1 MPERGQQEKLNQQ
14 IDAILARRSSTPPHE
29 ASANTEP
36 LARIAEELCG
46 LPREDFKAI
55 LKADLIRGGK
65 MSGEAAKMTA
75 AQQTAVP
82 YLCFKNAARALQFYQ
97 EIFGAE
103 ETMRL
108 TDPGKRI
115 GHAEMLIG
123 NARIMLSDE
132 FPEYGAISPETLGGS
147 TVKINL
153 MVPDVDTTVN
163 RAVDA
168 GAKIVRP
175 VQDQFYGERSGQIA
189 DPFGYTWIIATHKE
203 DVTPAEMQ
211 KRWNDVLEQPRE
223 TIDKKAAS
231 ETTPKQPS
239 SEKHQ
244 DDASAVNYIRAGF
257 RTVSPYILVNG
268 AAKFIDFLVEAF
280 GATERGRVPVAGGKL
295 MHAEVQVGDSTIE
308 MSDGSEQYGP
318 SPVTIHLTVPDAE
331 EAYRRAVNAGAVSL
345 YEPAMQFYGE
355 FEGGVRDPFGNEW
368 YITPQAK
375 KHQHPTVQPYL
386 HLRDAEK
393 MISFLEAAFGAKA
406 EGVHKIGVGII
417 AHATVF
423 IGNGQIEIDEAFR
436 ANRQMPCHLHLY
448 VPDTDAV
455 YAKALKAG
463 ATVIEPPSDKP
474 YGDRSAGVKDAWGNS
489 WFIATHMKD
498 VSF

>member
-14 IDAILARRSSTPPHE
+14 IDAILARRGSTSRRKR
-29 ASANTEP
+29 SAGTEP
-36 LARIAEELCG
+36 LVRLLEGLCG
-46 LPREDFKAI
+46 LPREDFKAT
-55 LKADLIRGGK
+55 LKADLIGRGK
-65 MSGEAAKMTA
+65 MSGEVAKMAA

-82 YLCFKNAARALQFYQ
+82 YLCFKNAARALQFYKDA
-97 EIFGAE
+97 FGAQ

-108 TDPGKRI
+108 MGPDERI
-115 GHAEMLIG
+115 GHAEMQIG

-132 FPEYGAISPETLGGS
+132 SPEYGAISPETLGGS
-147 TVKINL
+147 PVKINL
-153 MVPDVDTTVN
+153 SVLDVDATVK

-211 KRWNDVLEQPRE
+211 RRWNEVLAQPGDTIEKKITTE
-223 TIDKKAAS
+223 TR
-231 ETTPKQPS
+231 TKQPS
-239 SEKHQ
+239 SARTPEKATG
-244 DDASAVNYIRAGF
+244 ASYIREGF
-257 RTVSPYILVNG
+257 RTVSPYVLVNG
-268 AAKFIDFLVEAF
+268 AAKFIEFLSEAF
-280 GATERGRVPVAGGKL
+280 GATERGRVPVPGGKL
-295 MHAEVQVGDSTIE
+295 MHAEVQLGDSVIE
-308 MSDGSEQYGP
+308 MSDGNEQFEP

-331 EAYRRAVNAGAVSL
+331 EAYRRAVQAGAISL

-355 FEGGVRDPFGNEW
+355 YEAGVRDPFGNEW
-368 YITPQAK
+368 YITPRSEK
-375 KHQHPTVQPYL
+375 YPHPAVQPYL
-386 HLRDAEK
+386 HLRGAEK

-406 EGVHKIGVGII
+406 EGVHKVGAGII
-417 AHATVF
+417 AHATVL
-423 IGNGQIEIDEAFR
+423 IGDGQIEIDEAFR
-436 ANRQMPCHLHLY
+436 ANRQTPSHLHLY

-455 YAKALKAG
+455 YAQAIKAG
-463 ATVIEPPSDKP
+463 ARVIEPPSDKP

-489 WFIATHMKD
+489 WFIATHFKD

>member
-1 MPERGQQEKLNQQ
+1 
-14 IDAILARRSSTPPHE
+14 
-29 ASANTEP
+29 
-36 LARIAEELCG
+36 
-46 LPREDFKAI
+46 
-55 LKADLIRGGK
+55 
-65 MSGEAAKMTA
+65 MSGEAAKMA
-75 AQQTAVP
+75 APAQQTAVP
-82 YLCFKNAARALQFYQ
+82 YLCFKDAARALQFYKDV
-97 EIFGAE
+97 FGAQ

-108 TDPGKRI
+108 TGPGERI
-115 GHAEMLIG
+115 GHAEMQIG

-153 MVPDVDTTVN
+153 SVPDVDATVKG
-163 RAVDA
+163 ALDA
-168 GAKIVRP
+168 GAKIARP

-203 DVTPAEMQ
+203 DVSVEEMQ
-211 KRWNDVLEQPRE
+211 RRLNQWNEE
-223 TIDKKAAS
+223 SEEEKMASNAAAS
-231 ETTPKQPS
+231 E
-239 SEKHQ
+239 SESGAAK
-244 DDASAVNYIRAGF
+244 AVPYIRAGF

-268 AAKFIDFLVEAF
+268 AAKFIEFLVEAF
-280 GATERGRVPVAGGKL
+280 GATERGRVPVPGGKI
-295 MHAEVQVGDSTIE
+295 MHAEVQLGDSVIE
-308 MSDGSEQYGP
+308 MSDGNEQFGP

-331 EAYRRAVNAGAVSL
+331 EAYRRAVQAGATSL
-345 YEPAMQFYGE
+345 YEPSMQFYGE
-355 FEGGVRDPFGNEW
+355 YEAGVRDPFGNEW

-386 HLRDAEK
+386 HLHNAEK
-393 MISFLEAAFGAKA
+393 MIPFVEAAFGGRA
-406 EGVHKIGVGII
+406 EGVHKWPGGVI

-423 IGNGQIEIDEAFR
+423 IGDGQIEIDEAFR
-436 ANRQMPCHLHLY
+436 ANRQTPYHLHLY

-455 YAKALKAG
+455 YAQALKAG

-489 WFIATHMKD
+489 WFIATHVKD

>member
-1 MPERGQQEKLNQQ
+1 MPERGQHDKLNQQ
-14 IDAILARRSSTPPHE
+14 IDAILAGRGS
-29 ASANTEP
+29 ASRHKPGAHTAP
-36 LARIAEELCG
+36 LARVAHELRG
-46 LPREDFKAI
+46 LPRHYFKAI
-55 LKADLIRGGK
+55 LKADLLGGEK
-65 MSGEAAKMTA
+65 MSGEAAKMA
-75 AQQTAVP
+75 APAQQTAVP
-82 YLCFKNAARALQFYQ
+82 YLCFKDAARALQFYKDV
-97 EIFGAE
+97 FGAQ

-108 TDPGKRI
+108 TGPGERI
-115 GHAEMLIG
+115 GHAEMQIG

-153 MVPDVDTTVN
+153 SVPDVDATVKG
-163 RAVDA
+163 ALDA
-168 GAKIVRP
+168 GAKIARP

-203 DVTPAEMQ
+203 DVSVEEMQ
-211 KRWNDVLEQPRE
+211 RRLNQWNEE
-223 TIDKKAAS
+223 SEEEKMASNAAAS
-231 ETTPKQPS
+231 E
-239 SEKHQ
+239 SESGAAK
-244 DDASAVNYIRAGF
+244 AVPYIRAGF

-268 AAKFIDFLVEAF
+268 AAKFIEFLVEAF
-280 GATERGRVPVAGGKL
+280 GATERGRVPVPGGKI
-295 MHAEVQVGDSTIE
+295 MHAEVQLGDSVIE
-308 MSDGSEQYGP
+308 MSDGNEQFGP

-331 EAYRRAVNAGAVSL
+331 EAYRRAVQAGATSL
-345 YEPAMQFYGE
+345 YEPSMQFYGE
-355 FEGGVRDPFGNEW
+355 YEAGVRDPFGNEW

-386 HLRDAEK
+386 HLHNAEK
-393 MISFLEAAFGAKA
+393 MIPFVEAAFGGRA
-406 EGVHKIGVGII
+406 EGVHKWPGGAI

-423 IGNGQIEIDEAFR
+423 IGDGQIEIDEAFR
-436 ANRQMPCHLHLY
+436 ANRQTPYHLHLY

-455 YAKALKAG
+455 YAQALKAG

-489 WFIATHMKD
+489 WFIATHVKD